1 MLKHL
6 YDRTLAL
13 AGHPRAPLWLAII
26 SFAESSFF
34 PIPPDVL
41 LLPMCLARRDRA
53 WRLALIC
60 TVASVAGGVVGYAI
74 GFYLFDAVAQPIFAA
89 YGKPDALATFQHWY
103 DQWGL
108 LLILVKGMTP
118 IPYKIVT
125 IASGAAHFDFVV
137 FVLASIVTRAARF
150 YLVAALVWKFGP
162 PVQQFIEKRLTLVT
176 SLVALGIVGGFVALR
191 YL

>member
-26 SFAESSFF
+26 SFAESSVF

-41 LLPMCLARRDRA
+41 LLPMCLARPEKA

-60 TVASVAGGVVGYAI
+60 TIASVAGGVLGYVI
-74 GFYLFDAVAQPIFAA
+74 GYFLFDALARPIFAA

-137 FVLASIVTRAARF
+137 FVLASIATRAARF
-150 YLVAALVWKFGP
+150 YLVAALVWKFGR
-162 PVQQFIEKRLTLVT
+162 PVQHFIEKRLTLVT
-176 SLVALGIVGGFVALR
+176 SIVAVALVGGFVALR
-191 YL
+191 YF

>member
-13 AGHPRAPLWLAII
+13 AGHPLAPLWLAII
-26 SFAESSFF
+26 SFAESSVF

-41 LLPMCLARRDRA
+41 LLPMCLARPEKA

-60 TVASVAGGVVGYAI
+60 TIASVAGGVLGYAI
-74 GFYLFDAVAQPIFAA
+74 GYFLFDALARPIFAA

-118 IPYKIVT
+118 IPYKFVT

-137 FVLASIVTRAARF
+137 FVLASIATRAARF
-150 YLVAALVWKFGP
+150 YLVAALVWKFGR
-162 PVQQFIEKRLTLVT
+162 PVQHFIEKRLTLVT
-176 SLVALGIVGGFVALR
+176 SIVAVALVGGFVALR
-191 YL
+191 YF

>member
-41 LLPMCLARRDRA
+41 LLPMCLARRDQA

-74 GFYLFDAVAQPIFAA
+74 GFYLFDAVARPIFAA